1 VNAIQILQVGNTRW
15 RIWLANLSGISDG
28 IDKVIKNF
36 TERWVKDDLLILSG
50 ISRSD
55 RVFVTVLTPRF
66 KLEYVYN
73 TETGLYYLYTKS
85 KEIELDK
92 ELVPEIVR
100 KEVATKAL

>member
-1 VNAIQILQVGNTRW
+1 MPYKYYKVGNKRW
-15 RIWLANLSGISDG
+15 RIWLANLSGVSDG

-85 KEIELDK
+85 KEIDYDIHFNWHDLCQA
-92 ELVPEIVR
+92 INSNR
-100 KEVATKAL
+100 N